1 MYVGIDHSTTGI
13 KVTCLG
19 DDHPEHAFRIDRREV
34 DDGSVLA
41 ALAEHVDPDD
51 VTLATMTYSWANG
64 ISEIVDIER
73 PSNRGVKDYTGLG
86 YETGAGART
95 YDQLRSSSIPTVV
108 LPGVH
113 DGLDTLH
120 PYFKHYSTLAGADK
134 VADMRYALERAR
146 KAGADGNVIWA
157 CASSSCMA
165 GLISEGELRGF
176 FHWMGPVHG
185 WPDPQAIREG
195 EDDGFEDVFMQCG
208 IVPRSGQEVADVHDI
223 TDPEIFEK
231 VYWATMQNVYS
242 LYPFADMLGPRSLDA
257 IVLTGRLMRREQPM
271 SLGRRVYEQCLDLA
285 PTFTAEPYSAA
296 HGAAL
301 VARDVAR
308 GADEVL
314 GIPVGA
320 VPASLGQA
328 EPAEDVLDQPPES
341 DPMQTAESEA
351 DD

>member
-134 VADMRYALERAR
+134 VADMRFALERAR

-165 GLISEGELRGF
+165 GLISEGNFAGSST
-176 FHWMGPVHG
+176 G
-185 WPDPQAIREG
+185 WDPFTAGRTRRPSERARTTG
-195 EDDGFEDVFMQCG
+195 SRTCSCSAGSS
-208 IVPRSGQEVADVHDI
+208 RVAGRRWPTCTTSPTPKSSRRCTGRRCRTSTRCI
-223 TDPEIFEK
+223 
-231 VYWATMQNVYS
+231 
-242 LYPFADMLGPRSLDA
+242 RSL
-257 IVLTGRLMRREQPM
+257 
-271 SLGRRVYEQCLDLA
+271 
-285 PTFTAEPYSAA
+285 TFSGHDRWTPSSSP
-296 HGAAL
+296 
-301 VARDVAR
+301 DV
-308 GADEVL
+308 
-314 GIPVGA
+314 
-320 VPASLGQA
+320 
-328 EPAEDVLDQPPES
+328 
-341 DPMQTAESEA
+341 
-351 DD
+351 